1 MRAPFHEVPRGPRL
15 ICIGLVVVL
24 LALFRPE
31 IPIASAVALVGWG
44 STLCLRQST
53 PERQLVLGVLHAAIY
68 GSLACLAGGAQLD
81 RASHFSGELA
91 ELVALV
97 DLALAIVLMIAL
109 TKHIVDRFATTSETQ
124 R

>member
-15 ICIGLVVVL
+15 VCLGLVVVV
-24 LALFRPE
+24 LALLWPA
-31 IPIASAVALVGWG
+31 IPIASAVALIGWG
-44 STLCLRQST
+44 STLCLRQSN
-53 PERQLVLGVLHAAIY
+53 PERQLVLGVLHAAVY

-81 RASHFSGELA
+81 RTSSSSGGLA

-97 DLALAIVLMIAL
+97 DLALAIVLVIAL